1 MSEKKSFYSK
11 TFVTDLLIIHAL
23 KNSDHESPKT
33 AQQIF
38 REVELE
44 RKKFFPSEP
53 ATVPRKKNSVTA
65 TIYRHIRDMN
75 QSGLYKIV
83 VHEDNKRG
91 YYNAGQIFS
100 TAETAAIVAALYQ
113 TSLSAEEKQKLFDKL
128 KTVTDTDGGSIV
140 YSFKRLMNF
149 KDTDKNS
156 PTLSKIQT
164 ICQGIVEGKK
174 ISFRL
179 RSNIPNSKQMQVT
192 ASPHFIIAKSNELFL
207 TATVGGA
214 PQDFKLNLMSDIEIC
229 NEDFQ
234 ADKNISPTEKTDN
247 GAPSVKLWVT
257 FPESLAET
265 VANRFGEVNVT
276 FSTQN
281 GNISARI
288 HTKDNADLYG
298 WLRSHCDKVKI
309 LTPTSVKNKLRT
321 QLANILKSL

>member
-1 MSEKKSFYSK
+1 MSEKFYSK
-11 TFVTDLLIIHAL
+11 TFVTDLLIIRAIQ
-23 KNSDHESPKT
+23 NSDHESPKT

-75 QSGLYKIV
+75 QSGLYDIK
-83 VHEDNKRG
+83 VHNDNKRG

-140 YSFKRLMNF
+140 YSFKRQLKFDGTN
-149 KDTDKNS
+149 KDS

-179 RSNIPNSKQMQVT
+179 RSNIPNSKQTQVT
-192 ASPHFIIAKSNELFL
+192 AAPHFIIAKGNELFL

-214 PQDFKLNLMSDIEIC
+214 PKDFKLNLMSDIEISY
-229 NEDFQ
+229 EDFQ
-234 ADKNISPTEKTDN
+234 DDKNIFPTEKTNN
-247 GAPSVKLWVT
+247 GAPTVKLWVS
-257 FPESLAET
+257 FPESFAEA
-265 VANRFGEVNVT
+265 VANRFGEFNVT
-276 FSTQN
+276 FAAQN
-281 GNISARI
+281 GNISAKI
-288 HTKDNADLYG
+288 HAKETDDLYG
-298 WLRSHCDKVKI
+298 WLRCHCDKIKI
-309 LTPTSVKNKLRT
+309 FTPRSVKDKLRT
-321 QLANILKSL
+321 QLNDILKSL